1 MNEMLKKLLAALS
14 LQETATEAEALAA
27 VAALK
32 TNVATLTAQIDTPD
46 PTKFAPMATLTAL
59 QGENAGLQTK
69 VAALQAE
76 LDGGKLDRLISD
88 AKAAGK
94 ITPATE
100 PMMREIGKKDFA
112 ALSALI
118 DASTPVVKPGET
130 QTGGKGQGGD
140 TDLQDGNAIAQAAL
154 SYQTEQAAKGITVST
169 VQAVAH
175 VTKQKGA

>member
-14 LQETATEAEALAA
+14 LQETATEAEALSA

-32 TNVATLTAQIDTPD
+32 TNVASLTAQAAAPD
-46 PTKFAPMATLTAL
+46 PAKFAPIATLTAL

-69 VAALQAE
+69 LAALQAE
-76 LDGGKLDRLISD
+76 VDGGKLDTLINA

-100 PMMREIGKKDFA
+100 PLMREIGKKDYA

-118 DASTPVVKPGET
+118 DASTPVVTPGRT
-130 QTGGKGQGGD
+130 QSGGQGGGEG
-140 TDLQDGNAIAQAAL
+140 TAAL
-154 SYQTEQAAKGITVST
+154 SAEQQKICDLLGVAPDAYRQTLSAA
-169 VQAVAH
+169 A
-175 VTKQKGA
+175 